1 MRLPPIQVLAA
12 ETCTLTSLDISH
24 NEVSGA
30 VLSRAVRTN
39 ASLTSLDFR
48 HNPVDDNALWVLGGL
63 LLDDECTCRL
73 GYLRTYAFDVTEGS
87 TQLSLRDTP
96 IAIGAARLLIGVIK
110 FNRTVES
117 LDLSNV
123 GLVLQAAQT
132 LAKAI
137 AANTTLTKL
146 DISRNPLSDVSN
158 YSETE
163 LE

>member
-1 MRLPPIQVLAA
+1 MLLVPPHMRSFAIA
-12 ETCTLTSLDISH
+12 
-24 NEVSGA
+24 
-30 VLSRAVRTN
+30 LS
-39 ASLTSLDFR
+39 
-48 HNPVDDNALWVLGGL
+48 VLGIHCL
-63 LLDDECTCRL
+63 
-73 GYLRTYAFDVTEGS
+73 V
-87 TQLSLRDTP
+87 
-96 IAIGAARLLIGVIK
+96 GVIK